1 MKVFAVVLI
10 SVALLHQ
17 EASAGP
23 IWDRARRMF
32 GWDKP
37 EEQAQNVAVAPP
49 QHSYG
54 SPQGYPASG
63 PPQKAPAYGPPAPP
77 GGYPAPGAYP
87 RPSYPRPDL
96 QHSSSAMYGSY
107 ASPSY
112 AGPTYA
118 KAPGYGPG
126 YGSSGAGYP
135 GAGYPGAGYSGAG
148 YSGSAYPSSGYSGA
162 GYPSVQ
168 SSAYG
173 SYPQADYGSSPSA
186 SNNYGGLFSV
196 VDQTSQIGQLANG
209 DLAAAPSEP
218 YSSSNE
224 DVMKS
229 LLKMVDKPFDLE
241 AAATAGSHYYQQNPH
256 LAFNPGPHPIMEA
269 DRNVIRYRTSP
280 IQIGV
285 ADAYNH
291 QHVVGHATGLPSSLS
306 HGIDTSAY
314 ASSGLA
320 SSGLTSSY
328 GGDLHA
334 AASSAKK
341 SVASASASSHK
352 Q

>member
-1 MKVFAVVLI
+1 MKVFVVVLI

-17 EASAGP
+17 EANAGP

-37 EEQAQNVAVAPP
+37 EEQTQNQAVAPP
-49 QHSYG
+49 PHSYG
-54 SPQGYPASG
+54 GPQGYPASG

-77 GGYPAPGAYP
+77 GASPVASAPYSAPGGYG
-87 RPSYPRPDL
+87 RPSYPRPGL
-96 QHSSSAMYGSY
+96 QHTSSALYGSY

-118 KAPGYGPG
+118 KAPYGYP
-126 YGSSGAGYP
+126 SSAGYP
-135 GAGYPGAGYSGAG
+135 G
-148 YSGSAYPSSGYSGA
+148 SAYASA

-168 SSAYG
+168 GYASYG
-173 SYPQADYGSSPSA
+173 SQADYGSAPSA
-186 SNNYGGLFSV
+186 SNSYGGLFSV

-209 DLAAAPSEP
+209 DLAASPSES

-241 AAATAGSHYYQQNPH
+241 AAATAAGSHYYQQNPH
-256 LAFNPGPHPIMEA
+256 LAFSPGPHPIMEA

-285 ADAYNH
+285 ADGYGN
-291 QHVVGHATGLPSSLS
+291 QHVVGHATGLSSS
-306 HGIDTSAY
+306 YGHGIDTSAY
-314 ASSGLA
+314 TSSGLG
-320 SSGLTSSY
+320 SSGLSSAY
-328 GGDLHA
+328 GGDLHT

-341 SVASASASSHK
+341 SVSSSSHSRK